1 VILIHVLNDPG
12 FFRGR
17 KRIAKRKFVRR
28 NPEDLAKAANKT
40 NANQFQSKE

>member
-1 VILIHVLNDPG
+1 MIRVSSAGENG
-12 FFRGR
+12 F
-17 KRIAKRKFVRR
+17 AKRKFVRR